1 FVNYTENMETVLDPY
16 ADQTTY
22 MEEWQGWYGNPR
34 LGYERTIQY
43 ELGIDY
49 NIADRYKLD
58 VTGYYK
64 DSNREADVI
73 TGVYASQYIATKALM
88 ISNSGYSDVRGIETT
103 LESRLRGPLNFGA
116 SHDIFWSFVGEVGF
130 SRLYEPGSQFI
141 DVPKGLR
148 QEKGAWSSFH
158 KVKAWVNFYTPRSW
172 GPELAGFRPFGD
184 LSIYA
189 FAWWRTG
196 DPYTYHGPGD
206 LSTKPNNQRWFNY
219 YQMNLKVAK
228 GFSLMGVRSEFSVA
242 VRNVLDSRF
251 LRLLFDDDLTRWHE
265 NPSLSEEERLPRNS
279 YSNEPDVWNWYSY
292 EVPPREVFFQ
302 YKVDF

>member
-1 FVNYTENMETVLDPY
+1 METVLDPY

-73 TGVYASQYIATKALM
+73 TGVYAAQYIATKALM
-88 ISNSGYSDVRGIETT
+88 ISNSGYSDVRGIESS
-103 LESRLRGPLNFGA
+103 LESRLRGPLNFGV
-116 SHDIFWSFVGEVGF
+116 SHDIFWSFTGQVGF

-158 KVKAWVNFYTPRSW
+158 KVKSWVNFYTPRSW
-172 GPELAGFRPFGD
+172 GPELAGFKPFGD
-184 LSIYA
+184 LNIYA
-189 FAWWRTG
+189 FMWWRTG

-219 YQMNLKVAK
+219 YQINLKVAK
-228 GFSLMGVRSEFSVA
+228 GFTFMGFRSEFSVD
-242 VRNVLDSRF
+242 VRNVLNSRF
-251 LRLLFDDDLTRWHE
+251 LRLLSGDDLIRWHE
-265 NPSLSEEERLPRNS
+265 NPSLPDEQRLPRNS
-279 YSNEPDVWNWYSY
+279 YSNEPNVWNWYSY
-292 EVPPREVFFQ
+292 DVPPREFFFQ